1 MFWRRSLSTK
11 LGISALA
18 VAVGVGAAALAGPA
32 HAETPAV
39 DGVLVLRN
47 GSVLSGTVR
56 RYGDAYHIDVAGALL
71 QVPAE
76 QVEMFSRSLE
86 EAYDLRRRDRT
97 GPTAAAHMDLAAWC
111 MQLDLLSQAA
121 RELLDARTMDPG
133 NLSLPG
139 MEMRLK
145 QLLELRAAREALV
158 TRDPRTSTTND
169 ATTSASAAAAP
180 IEISAAAQSQFV
192 RSIQP
197 MLIRGCATG
206 GCHQPGSAREFQLD
220 RWALE
225 GNGNAV
231 MVRRNLSAVLGAL
244 NAADPASSP
253 LMHWARVEH
262 GRRAGSVSRPLAAH
276 QAALLLEWLNEAAGV
291 APAEE
296 AAATIAVQQSPPPAE
311 PAEAF
316 DEGFGNDSLAPESTR
331 DTLAPRDAF
340 DPEIFNRR
348 RVAAAPPT
356 DAEVERETT
365 TEPPTAASE

>member
-1 MFWRRSLSTK
+1 M
-11 LGISALA
+11 GISAVA
-18 VAVGVGAAALAGPA
+18 VALGVGGAAALSGRA

-39 DGVLVLRN
+39 EGVLVLRN
-47 GSVLSGTVR
+47 GSVLSGAVR

-76 QVEMFSRSLE
+76 QVDMFSRSLE

-97 GPTAAAHMDLAAWC
+97 GPTAAAHIELAMWC

-145 QLLELRAAREALV
+145 QLLDLRAERESLV
-158 TRDPRTSTTND
+158 ESAPRASATDD
-169 ATTSASAAAAP
+169 ATTIANATAPP

-220 RWALE
+220 RWALK

-253 LMHWARVEH
+253 LLHWARVEH
-262 GRRAGSVSRPLAAH
+262 GRRAGSVSRPLAPH
-276 QAALLLEWLNEAAGV
+276 QAALLLEWLNVAAGV

-296 AAATIAVQQSPPPAE
+296 PTATTAAEKSPLAAE
-311 PAEAF
+311 PAQTF
-316 DEGFGNDSLAPESTR
+316 DEGSGSDSQAAVSTR
-331 DTLAPRDAF
+331 DTFAPRDAF

-348 RVAAAPPT
+348 RVAAAPPA
-356 DAEVERETT
+356 DAEVEVERETT